1 MRAVMPDAS
10 SDAPRLGAKKCT
22 QVDMGQNEFDLFDMP
37 VETRARRGKESRA
50 ASRLVPRNRKKT
62 DEKRER
68 DEDKGEIPH
77 GG

>member
-1 MRAVMPDAS
+1 MRAVMSDAS
-10 SDAPRLGAKKCT
+10 SDAARLGAKKCT
-22 QVDMGQNEFDLFDMP
+22 EIDVGQDEFDLFDLS
-37 VETRARRGKESRA
+37 VKTRARRGKESRA